1 MELSIIIIHQGSKS
15 DLQKSLYCLQFQTNK
30 NFEIVIIDGSGEN
43 NRDIVSSNLECIYVN
58 DEFTGSF
65 YQLANKGIKKC
76 NGSHCLFLSAGEELS
91 NDYVVE
97 ELYQNR
103 LDKDIIFCNLKSIDN
118 FENEEL
124 FLYDSITASSLILET
139 ISLKS
144 AVIKRNLLLDS
155 NLFKEELSEMASWHF
170 FVHSILANSKTF
182 KHINMFLSIC
192 NMNNGL
198 NNVKLFTGFE
208 DRVKILLPEILPLYA
223 QNFVDYNHILN
234 VIKTDD
240 YQALLKLSHTRLF
253 KVFSKIRK
261 FCLERGI
268 YYPQKAYFRKKM
280 LYRRIRKEDNKQRE
294 IVDELIQK
302 LPHNLLQTCTNA
314 EDDVIVS
321 LTSYGHRVS
330 DSVPYTIYSLF
341 TQKVLPNRIM
351 LYLAENEWNEDT
363 IPDNLKRLKLS
374 GLEICYCE
382 DLRSYK
388 KLIPAMMAFP
398 NNPIITFDDDVY
410 YNDATIKELLIEYEK
425 SDKKTVICH
434 RGAIVERRFGEFT
447 PYNKWRDYMFGN
459 KYSMYSP
466 IGVDGVLYP
475 AKTFD
480 KEILNKDAFMKYA
493 PFADDLWF
501 WLNSYK
507 LGIRVINVEN
517 TTSKKNRN
525 VNTMEQ
531 LIEKKSTALHFR
543 NFVNGA
549 NNTQFSDL
557 LNYFGLK

>member
-65 YQLANKGIKKC
+65 YQLANKGIKKS

-103 LDKDIIFCNLKSIDN
+103 LDKDIIFCNLKSIDSS
-118 FENEEL
+118 ENEEL
-124 FLYDSITASSLILET
+124 FVYNSITASSLILET
-139 ISLKS
+139 VSLKS
-144 AVIKRNLLLDS
+144 AVINRDLLLEL
-155 NLFKEELSEMASWHF
+155 NLFEEHLNEMASWHF
-170 FVHSILANSKTF
+170 FVVSILARGKSF
-182 KHINMFLSIC
+182 KHVNMFIVSC
-192 NMNNGL
+192 NMNDPV
-198 NNVKLFTGFE
+198 NNIKKFRGFDE
-208 DRVKILLPEILPLYA
+208 QLKILLPDLLPLYA
-223 QNFVDYNHILN
+223 QSFIDYNHIFN
-234 VIKTDD
+234 FVRTDN
-240 YQALLKLSHTRLF
+240 YFVLLKLSHTRLF
-253 KVFSKIRK
+253 KLFVKIRK
-261 FCLERGI
+261 YCLENGI
-268 YYPQKAYFRKKM
+268 YYAQKAYYRKKM
-280 LYRRIRKEDNKQRE
+280 LYRRIRKEDKKQRK
-294 IVDELIQK
+294 IVDGLIQK
-302 LPHNLLQTCTNA
+302 LPYNLLQRSSNA
-314 EDDVIVS
+314 EDDIIVS
-321 LTSYGHRVS
+321 LTSYGHRVF
-330 DSVPYTIYSLF
+330 DSAPYAIYSLF
-341 TQKVLPNRIM
+341 NQSVLPNRII
-351 LYLAENEWNEDT
+351 LYLGVNEWNDEN

-374 GLEICYCE
+374 GLEIYYCE

-410 YNDATIKELLIEYEK
+410 YNDATIYELLEEYNR
-425 SDKKTVICH
+425 SDKKSVICH
-434 RGAIVERRFGEFT
+434 RGAIVERKNGEFI
-447 PYNKWRDYMFGN
+447 PYNKWRDYMYGN
-459 KYSMYSP
+459 KYSLYSP

-475 AKTFD
+475 TKMYD

-517 TTSKKNRN
+517 TSSKKNRN

-549 NNTQFSDL
+549 NNTQFANL
-557 LNYFGLK
+557 LNYFGIK